1 MNRRKFLRQ
10 AAVLPVFPALSPLL
24 AKLGL
29 KAPRAAS
36 SKPFRR
42 VRPTDADWPSPEK
55 WARLREQVG
64 ARLIPVTSPLA
75 PCKDAP
81 GSAACTA
88 RLEDMK
94 NPWFIADEA
103 GATQISGFQDAW
115 TSAPSVYAVE
125 AQKTQDVVAAV
136 NFARDNRLRLVVKGG
151 GHSYLGTSNA
161 PDSLLVWMREMQ
173 RITLHDDFVP
183 QGCAGTASRK
193 AVSIEAGARWVQ
205 AYDAVTTRAG
215 RYVQGGGC
223 CTVGVVGLISGG
235 GFGSFSK
242 RYGMAA
248 ASLLEAEVVTADG
261 KVRIANACTHPDL
274 FWALKGG
281 GGGSLGVVTRI
292 TLATHD
298 LPETFGSVSGKIQA
312 RSDGAYRRL
321 VGEFLGFY
329 EKSLF
334 NPHWG
339 EQALFD
345 PDNSLKIHML
355 SAGLSDEEAESTWN
369 PFRKF
374 VADSP
379 GDFTAA
385 ESIEVGTMPARR
397 WWDYDWRAQHT
408 PRSMKFD
415 TRPGAPPGNVWWSD
429 NSGEANAFVHGYESL
444 WLPAALFRDQDRLTD
459 AVYESSRHFQV
470 QFHFNKGL
478 GGAPAEA
485 IAAARDTAVN
495 PAVLDAF
502 TLAIIATGAPHAN
515 PGVAG
520 HAPDA
525 VRARADAS
533 AIAAAMEKLRAIG
546 PEAASYS
553 NESNYFER
561 GFQKSYWGTNHPRL
575 AEVKKKYDPEGLFFV
590 HNGVGSEE
598 WSKDG
603 FERAG

>member
-1 MNRRKFLRQ
+1 MNRRKFLKH
-10 AAVLPVFPALSPLL
+10 AAAIPVLPALSPLF
-24 AKLGL
+24 AKLNL
-29 KAPRAAS
+29 ETPKAVS

-42 VRPTDADWPSPEK
+42 VRPADPDWPSPEQ

-64 ARLIPVTSPLA
+64 GRLIPVTSPLA

-81 GSAACTA
+81 GSAACAA

-94 NPWFIADEA
+94 NPWFIADEVGGTQLA
-103 GATQISGFQDAW
+103 GWQDAW
-115 TSAPSVYAVE
+115 TSSPSFCAVE
-125 AQKTQDVVAAV
+125 AQKTEDVVAAV

-161 PDSLLVWMREMQ
+161 PDSLLVWTKDLR
-173 RITLHDDFVP
+173 RIAVHDDFVP
-183 QGCAGTASRK
+183 QGCAGTPPRK
-193 AVSIEAGARWVQ
+193 AVSLGAGVRWVQ

-223 CTVGVVGLISGG
+223 CSVGVVGLVCGG

-242 RYGMAA
+242 HFGMAA

-261 KVRIANACTHPDL
+261 KALVANACTHPNL

-281 GGGSLGVVTRI
+281 GGGTFGVVTRM

-298 LPETFGSVSGKIQA
+298 LPEFFGGASGKIQA
-312 RSDGAYRRL
+312 KSDRAYRRL
-321 VGEFLGFY
+321 VGEFLRFY
-329 EKSLF
+329 EKALF

-339 EQALFD
+339 EQAIVG
-345 PDNSLKIHML
+345 PDNTLQLHMVFADL
-355 SAGLSDEEAESTWN
+355 TDDQAEAAWN

-374 VADSP
+374 VAGSP
-379 GDFTAA
+379 DDFTAV
-385 ESIEVGTMPARR
+385 EPIRVGTMPARR

-408 PRSMKFD
+408 PDAMKFD
-415 TRPGAPPGNVWWSD
+415 PRPGAPGGNVWWSG
-429 NSGEANAFVHGYESL
+429 NSGEVNAFIHGYESL
-444 WLPAALFRDQDRLTD
+444 WMPASLFRDPDRLADT
-459 AVYESSRHFQV
+459 VYEGSRRFEV
-470 QFHFNKGL
+470 QLHFNKGL
-478 GGAPAEA
+478 AGAPAGA
-485 IAAARDTAVN
+485 IAAARDTPVN

-502 TLAIIATGAPHAN
+502 TLVIIATGAPHAN

-520 HAPDA
+520 HEPDA
-525 VRARADAS
+525 AKARADAGS
-533 AIAAAMEKLRAIG
+533 ITVAMEKLRAVV

-575 AEVKKKYDPEGLFFV
+575 ADIKKKYDPDGLFFV
-590 HNGVGSEE
+590 HNGIGSED

-603 FERAG
+603 FERVG